1 MSLDLFSAS
10 DFSKEV
16 AISHLPFTRDIT
28 ESVPLKPD
36 ANKND
41 NYSPIFRNKA
51 TASRLIQRI
60 HPDLDTHHKL
70 FNNAADMFGD
80 RPCLGKRPYDYKTK
94 LWLQDLIISLIQR

>member
-36 ANKND
+36 ANKMT
-41 NYSPIFRNKA
+41 I
-51 TASRLIQRI
+51 I
-60 HPDLDTHHKL
+60 HQ
-70 FNNAADMFGD
+70 FSE
-80 RPCLGKRPYDYKTK
+80 TK
-94 LWLQDLIISLIQR
+94 PLLVV